1 MACTAVLLE
10 EALYMFCIETGNKRE
25 RESMATLVS
34 GADPQAILTSQ
45 AAPRGTAHEV
55 ISSFSTN
62 MAPTVADFESI
73 WGPVAR
79 EIKDDP
85 DRFQQISRRHLTN
98 MPNQLKGQ
106 QIYIADRIDG
116 LISGATGS
124 PFTSL
129 ILPYVY
135 WASPDSKIK
144 WRVFSFEEGLASR
157 VPYEAAA
164 RTMTQSQE
172 KFKSFATRHGI
183 SMTME
188 HNFMMTEQGRMNFYY
203 QLQQIVGSIQKTNDL
218 QVHLALIKARSYF
231 RKVRE
236 RYYRDTHSLEDEIRD
251 YVNTFGFLQKNM
263 NGLDILI
270 EDGKQ
275 LLRGWGAQEPNFL
288 LINSR
293 LTFQLQMNPERTQFV
308 TQGPDG
314 LKRLEQG
321 PDIKSYRGIRIIHS
335 HSFPVQDGEAPRDL
349 LRRRVRVCEFYLLPN
364 CSNGLSA
371 GAGSSSWQPD
381 AGAQLSNL
389 QRLVPGERD
398 PPPAAGMQGGDPQGQ
413 GAQPVDSAG
422 SVRLYDES
430 SDSFVMIRYD
440 KLLDQCRKFIVRANA
455 LSMKRA
461 EDDPLAHIM
470 IPEHIGS
477 VLLFRLNIEHYMLG
491 MIMGKGGSMDDL
503 GATLWGQ
510 TELSCFDDGQHGVWG
525 MSYKYHASALVFNER
540 NLHRIWDIAYDGYCG
555 GKDCSLLDWGSDAD
569 VGRFIKADS
578 NLNVPYA
585 GPSIIAIPLPTQVHT
600 LPSPL
605 PVANFVNTL
614 LATNAH
620 GLATSDLFVEDMQ
633 GFLLRVAEKIG
644 EEHISGIRNVVSV
657 MYDVLHLHR
666 NSAAAKCACLAT
678 MENEAT
684 LIRLGYGGTYQYKL
698 DSDAGGGWVE
708 IFGCGHHGPDFV
720 GKASERAGKGMKIN
734 GPPMPTRLV

>member
-1 MACTAVLLE
+1 
-10 EALYMFCIETGNKRE
+10 
-25 RESMATLVS
+25 
-34 GADPQAILTSQ
+34 
-45 AAPRGTAHEV
+45 
-55 ISSFSTN
+55 
-62 MAPTVADFESI
+62 
-73 WGPVAR
+73 VAR
-79 EIKDDP
+79 ELKDDA
-85 DRFQQISRRHLTN
+85 DRFQKISRRHLTN
-98 MPNQLKGQ
+98 MPNILKGQ

-116 LISGATGS
+116 LITNATGS

-135 WASPDSKIK
+135 WASPDTKIK
-144 WRVFSFEEGLASR
+144 WRVFSFDEGMASR

-164 RTMTQSQE
+164 RTLTQSEE
-172 KFKSFATRHGI
+172 KNTSFGQRLGLGI
-183 SMTME
+183 TME

-203 QLQQIVGSIQKTNDL
+203 QLQQVVGSIQKTNDL

-251 YVNTFGFLQKNM
+251 YVNSFGFLQKNI

-270 EDGKQ
+270 EDAKQ

-293 LTFQLQMNPERTQFV
+293 LTFQLQMNPERTNFV

-314 LKRLEQG
+314 KKRLEEG

-364 CSNGLSA
+364 CSTTQAQSLTDGNGVQLSTLQRQQPGEVA
-371 GAGSSSWQPD
+371 GALQSPQQQGPP
-381 AGAQLSNL
+381 GAQ
-389 QRLVPGERD
+389 
-398 PPPAAGMQGGDPQGQ
+398 GG
-413 GAQPVDSAG
+413 A
-422 SVRLYDES
+422 VRLYDES
-430 SDSFVMIRYD
+430 SDSFVLLRYE
-440 KLLDQCRKFIVRANA
+440 KLLDQCRRFITRANNMA
-455 LSMKRA
+455 RRRPV
-461 EDDPLAHIM
+461 DDPLAQIL
-470 IPEHIGS
+470 IPEQVGS
-477 VLLFRLNIEHYMLG
+477 VLLFRPNIEHYMLG

-525 MSYKYHASALVFNER
+525 MSYKYHATALVFNER
-540 NLHRIWDIAYDGYCG
+540 NLHRMWDIAYDGYCG
-555 GKDCSLLDWGSDAD
+555 GKDCSILDWGSDAD
-569 VGRFIKADS
+569 VARFVKSDS
-578 NLNVPYA
+578 NLMVPYN
-585 GPSIIAIPLPTQVHT
+585 GPSLLVLPLPTQVMT

-605 PVANFVNTL
+605 PIANFVNSQ
-614 LATNAH
+614 LANNAH
-620 GLATSDLFVEDMQ
+620 GLATSDLFVEDMH
-633 GFLLRVAEKIG
+633 GFLVRVAEKVG
-644 EEHISGIRNVVSV
+644 EEHFTGLRDAISV
-657 MYDVLHLHR
+657 MYDLLHLHR

-684 LIRLGYGGTYQYKL
+684 MIRLGYGGTYQYKL
-698 DSDAGGGWVE
+698 DSDNGGWVE

-720 GKASERAGKGMKIN
+720 GKASERAGKGMKVS
-734 GPPMPTRLV
+734 GPPMAARLI

>member
-1 MACTAVLLE
+1 MASL
-10 EALYMFCIETGNKRE
+10 ITGANP
-25 RESMATLVS
+25 L
-34 GADPQAILTSQ
+34 PILTSQ
-45 AAPRGTAHEV
+45 AAPRGTAHEFM
-55 ISSFSTN
+55 SASSTN
-62 MAPTVADFESI
+62 NAATIADLESI

-79 EIKDDP
+79 EVKDDA

-98 MPNQLKGQ
+98 MPTPLQGQ

-116 LISGATGS
+116 LITGSTGS

-129 ILPYVY
+129 ILPYVF
-135 WASPDSKIK
+135 WSSPDAKIK
-144 WRVFSFEEGLASR
+144 WRVFSFDEGMASR

-164 RTMTQSQE
+164 RTLTQSQE
-172 KFKSFATRHGI
+172 KMTSFATRHGLAI
-183 SMTME
+183 TME

-203 QLQQIVGSIQKTNDL
+203 QLQQVVGSIQKTNDL

-293 LTFQLQMNPERTQFV
+293 LTFQLQMNPERTQYV

-314 LKRLEQG
+314 QKRLEEG
-321 PDIKSYRGIRIIHS
+321 PDIKSYRNIRIIHS
-335 HSFPVQDGEAPRDL
+335 HSFPIQDGEAPRDL
-349 LRRRVRVCEFYLLPN
+349 LRRRVRVSEFYLLPN
-364 CSNGLSA
+364 CTGTCANTTASNNARNMQLSGLSCL
-371 GAGSSSWQPD
+371 P
-381 AGAQLSNL
+381 
-389 QRLVPGERD
+389 PGEKD
-398 PPPAAGMQGGDPQGQ
+398 TPPIPSEDTGGNGCVADTS
-413 GAQPVDSAG
+413 GA
-422 SVRLYDES
+422 VRLYDES
-430 SDSFVMIRYD
+430 SDSFIMIRYD
-440 KLLDQCRKFIVRANA
+440 KILEQCRRFISRANKIR
-455 LSMKRA
+455 SQRA
-461 EDDPLAHIM
+461 MDDPLSPVV
-470 IPEHIGS
+470 IPDQIGS
-477 VLLFRLNIEHYMLG
+477 VLLLRPNIEHYMLG

-525 MSYKYHASALVFNER
+525 MSYKYHASAIVFNER
-540 NLHRIWDIAYDGYCG
+540 NLHRMWDIAYDGYAG
-555 GKDCSLLDWGSDAD
+555 GKDCSILDWGSESDIS
-569 VGRFIKADS
+569 RFIKSDS
-578 NLNVPYA
+578 NLNTPYS
-585 GPSIIAIPLPTQVHT
+585 GPSIIVIPIPTQVHS

-605 PVANFVNTL
+605 PVANLVNSL
-614 LATNAH
+614 LVSNAH
-620 GLATSDLFVEDMQ
+620 TLATSDLFVEDMQ
-633 GFLLRVAEKIG
+633 GFLSRVAEKIG
-644 EEHISGIRNVVSV
+644 EEHIIGIRNSISV
-657 MYDVLHLHR
+657 MYDLLHMHR
-666 NSAAAKCACLAT
+666 NSAAAKCACMAT

-698 DSDAGGGWVE
+698 DNDNGGWVE

-720 GKASERAGKGMKIN
+720 GKASERAGKGMRITSA
-734 GPPMPTRLV
+734 PQQTRLV